1 MSCAYGNFQ
10 EKYAGPSVYSRYF
23 LEWYRWWD
31 VRYPCKESIQQ
42 WLQMSFQT
50 HCPLGGNPFFSE
62 DLALSLY
69 GYLYNTCSMISHT
82 ICGTQHSCVVSL
94 TLVSNIWSA
103 KQCQDPSSDPQRTQ
117 QITRSAFRI
126 SPQPDWQMDN
136 FKSWY
141 VGGGSEPQFQ
151 CWFVDRLNQRLNFVC
166 GRGYVLTISRLYL
179 SGCWNGRSPD
189 TDISQSKWKWRS
201 KSKFI
206 STLFMV
212 TFWLCSHGTGQIFN
226 RFQEKLCV

>member
-1 MSCAYGNFQ
+1 
-10 EKYAGPSVYSRYF
+10 
-23 LEWYRWWD
+23 
-31 VRYPCKESIQQ
+31 
-42 WLQMSFQT
+42 MSFQT
-50 HCPLGGNPFFSE
+50 HCPLGGNPFLSE

-82 ICGTQHSCVVSL
+82 IWGTQHSCVVSL

-151 CWFVDRLNQRLNFVC
+151 CWFADRLNQRMSFVC
-166 GRGYVLTISRLYL
+166 GTGDVLTISRLYL

-189 TDISQSKWKWRS
+189 TDISQSKWKWWS